1 MTLDQKAGR
10 VYLPVANVGPRPNP
24 TPASPYPRAPMLP
37 GTFSVLV
44 VGQ

>member
-1 MTLDQKAGR
+1 
-10 VYLPVANVGPRPNP
+10 VYLPVADIGPRPDP
-24 TPASPYPRAPMLP
+24 TPANPNSRAPMVP